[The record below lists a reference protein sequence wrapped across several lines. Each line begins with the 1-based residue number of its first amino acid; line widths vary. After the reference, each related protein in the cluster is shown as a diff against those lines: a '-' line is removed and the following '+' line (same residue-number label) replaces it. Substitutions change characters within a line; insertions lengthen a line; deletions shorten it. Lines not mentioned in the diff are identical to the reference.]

1 MSNST
6 SIIAGGDGFK
16 YHSAS
21 TVTGVGYS
29 ALVVQENTVFTS
41 FSIDGVNVLSS
52 RGMTSITFV
61 QGAYLPAGGSSKITG
76 FVISAGSVIGY

>member
-16 YHSAS
+16 YHGTG

-41 FSIDGVNVLSS
+41 FSVDGTNVLST
-52 RGMTSITFV
+52 RGMSAITFV

-76 FVISAGSVIGY
+76 FIISSGSAIGY

>member
-16 YHSAS
+16 YHATG

-29 ALVVQENTVFTS
+29 ALVVQEDTVFTS
-41 FSIDGVNVLSS
+41 FSVDGTNVLST
-52 RGMTSITFV
+52 RGLSAVTLQ